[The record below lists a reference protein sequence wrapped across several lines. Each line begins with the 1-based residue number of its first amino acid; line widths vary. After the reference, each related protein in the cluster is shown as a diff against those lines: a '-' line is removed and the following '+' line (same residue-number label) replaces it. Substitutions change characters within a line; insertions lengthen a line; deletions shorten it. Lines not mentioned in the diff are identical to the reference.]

1 MQNIPG
7 VTGPLKTYITTYN
20 TSSLK
25 ITSSRNLNQIMKH
38 QIDRDIT
45 FTSHTNISLPF
56 DLACH
61 DLTTEYKALIIRT
74 TEQSTVTLFDADYRV
89 SNEGTLV
96 IPTDKLSTEYLVST
110 IEGYDLG
117 FSY

>member
-1 MQNIPG
+1 
-7 VTGPLKTYITTYN
+7 
-20 TSSLK
+20 
-25 ITSSRNLNQIMKH
+25 MKH